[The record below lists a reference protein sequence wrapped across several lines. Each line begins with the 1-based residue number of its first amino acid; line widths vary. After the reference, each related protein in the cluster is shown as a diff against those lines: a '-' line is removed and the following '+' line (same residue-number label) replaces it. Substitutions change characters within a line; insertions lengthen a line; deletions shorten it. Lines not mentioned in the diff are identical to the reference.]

1 MVAQVVD
8 SVLHFEF
15 EVLDATGEFGDRPGR
30 ISLDEIVG
38 AEILVEGAVAI
49 ALANKLARIA
59 WPVLTC
65 ARNYQP
71 VSLPRVA

>member
-1 MVAQVVD
+1 
-8 SVLHFEF
+8 
-15 EVLDATGEFGDRPGR
+15 
-30 ISLDEIVG
+30 
-38 AEILVEGAVAI
+38 VAI

-71 VSLPRVA
+71 VSLPGVA